1 MICQVGTTKIDTMRD
16 KHIGISKSRYTLFCQ
31 CPKALWLKT
40 YRPEEAVV
48 SDALQQR
55 FEAGDAVGD
64 LAMGLFGEFIEV
76 TAYTSEG
83 RLDLVKMAEDTKI
96 CMEAGVEVICEAS
109 FFFDGGYCAVDILK
123 KENGGYAIYEVKSST
138 DADKE
143 VYAQD
148 VAYQKYVLTG
158 CGVKVTGTY
167 LICIDSDY
175 VLEGELDI
183 HGLFNIEDISKA
195 VADESLL
202 VESQVAAAKKML
214 AQVEEEPKID
224 LAIHSHKPYD
234 CAFWQYCSQHLPK
247 KSVFSLYRMNFDKKI
262 EYYQQ
267 GIITYEQLRA
277 EDLNEKQRIQI
288 DCNLDDNIYINKVE
302 IAKFLDRLSYP
313 LFFLDFE
320 TMQPVVP
327 EYQGTH
333 PYQQIPFQY
342 SLHYVEEPGGEL
354 KHKEFLG
361 ISDEDPRRALAEQL
375 CRDIPMNVCVTAY
388 NKAFE
393 CTRLRELAETYPDLS
408 EHLLNIR
415 DNIIDLLVPFQSG
428 WFYVPAMGGSFS
440 IKSVLPALFPD
451 DPELDYHN
459 LQGSVHNGGEAM
471 SIFPKIK
478 DMPFEEQQA
487 ARQSLLKYCELDT
500 YAMVK
505 VWEKLREAAR

>member
-1 MICQVGTTKIDTMRD
+1 MRD
-16 KHIGISKSRYTLFCQ
+16 KHIGISKSRYTLFRQ

-55 FEAGDAVGD
+55 FETGNAVGD
-64 LAMGLFGEFIEV
+64 LAMGLFGEFTEV

-83 RLDLVKMAEDTKI
+83 RLDLAKMAEDTRRSI
-96 CMEAGVEVICEAS
+96 EDGVKVICEAS

-167 LICIDSDY
+167 LVCIDSDY

-183 HGLFNIEDISKA
+183 HGLFNIEDISEA
-195 VADESLL
+195 VADEYLL
-202 VESQVAAAKKML
+202 VESQVVAAKKML
-214 AQVEEEPKID
+214 AQAEEEPEED
-224 LAIHSHKPYD
+224 LDIHCHKPYD

-247 KSVFSLYRMNFDKKI
+247 KSVFNLYRMNFGKKI
-262 EYYQQ
+262 EHYKQ
-267 GIITYEQLRA
+267 GIFTFEQLRA
-277 EDLNEKQRIQI
+277 EDLNEKQRMQVE
-288 DCNLDDNIYINKVE
+288 CSLDDTIYINKVE
-302 IAKFLDRLSYP
+302 IAKFLDTLSYP
-313 LFFLDFE
+313 LYFLDFE
-320 TMQPVVP
+320 TMQPVIP
-327 EYQGTH
+327 EHQGTH

-342 SLHYVEEPGGEL
+342 SLHYIEHEGGEL
-354 KHKEFLG
+354 KHTEFLG
-361 ISDEDPRRALAEQL
+361 VSGEDPRRTLAEQL
-375 CRDIPMNVCVTAY
+375 CKDIPMNVCVTAY

-428 WFYVPAMGGSFS
+428 WYYVPAMGGSFS
-440 IKSVLPALFPD
+440 IKSVLPALFPN

-505 VWEKLREAAR
+505 VWEKLREAAH

>member
-1 MICQVGTTKIDTMRD
+1 MRD
-16 KHIGISKSRYTLFCQ
+16 KHIGISKSRYTLFRQ

-55 FEAGDAVGD
+55 LEAGNAVGD
-64 LAMGLFGEFIEV
+64 LAMGLFGEFTEV

-83 RLDLVKMAEDTKI
+83 RLDLAKMAEDTRRSI
-96 CMEAGVEVICEAS
+96 EDGVKVICEAS

-183 HGLFNIEDISKA
+183 HGLFKIEDISEA

-224 LAIHSHKPYD
+224 LAIHCHKPYD

-247 KSVFSLYRMNFDKKI
+247 KSVFNLYRMNFCKKI
-262 EYYQQ
+262 EHYKQ
-267 GIITYEQLRA
+267 GIITFEQLRT
-277 EDLNEKQRIQI
+277 ESLNEKQRMQV
-288 DCNLDDNIYINKVE
+288 DCNLDDTIYINKVK

-313 LFFLDFE
+313 LYFLDFE
-320 TMQPVVP
+320 TMQPVIP

-342 SLHYVEEPGGEL
+342 SLHYYEEPDREL

-361 ISDEDPRRALAEQL
+361 KSGEDPRRALAEQL